1 MREHPGAWPE
11 PFGGPDVADG
21 TPALAG
27 LSPSSAVE
35 AVAAQLVIDGAVTE
49 QSFQRLAELMG
60 RFAGFVSVGH
70 GLVDLGGTTKAMVDE
85 FIDAPTRDGAPPSAT
100 VRHLRRCAVR
110 LLFKTARQLGLVDGD
125 PTLDLDLPA
134 RRPPSARPLSDAE
147 VDWCRAASLYLFA
160 GTRLPAAWALAEAG
174 IRTGEMAK
182 VTVGDVDLELGVV
195 HAPGCRS
202 AVARSVLLTEWGAA
216 QIGRRLRAVPAD
228 PARPLV
234 YEGDGSD
241 KSKQASSCIAIT
253 DSMTRAGLSHDPAV
267 RPVSATAWAGRKV
280 FDETGRIDQVAA
292 RLGMR
297 SLDRAARLIGLDHR
311 PGDDG

>member
-1 MREHPGAWPE
+1 MP
-11 PFGGPDVADG
+11 DG

-27 LSPSSAVE
+27 LSPSSLVDT
-35 AVAAQLVIDGAVTE
+35 VAAHLVAEGAISE
-49 QSFQRLAELMG
+49 QSFERLVELMG

-70 GLVDLGGTTKAMVDE
+70 GLVDLGGTTRTMVDE
-85 FIDAPTRDGAPPSAT
+85 FIDAPTSDGTPPSAT

-125 PTLDLDLPA
+125 PTLDLELPA

-147 VDWCRAASLYLFA
+147 VDRCRAASLYLFA

-195 HAPGCRS
+195 RAPGCRS
-202 AVARSVLLTEWGAA
+202 AVARSVLLAEWGAA
-216 QIGRRLRAVPAD
+216 QIGRRLRSVSAD

-241 KSKQASSCIAIT
+241 KSKQASSCIAVT
-253 DSMTRAGLSHDPAV
+253 DSMTRAGLGRDPAV

-280 FDETGRIDQVAA
+280 FEETGRIEEVAA

-297 SLDRAARLIGLDHR
+297 SLDRAARLIGLNDR
-311 PGDDG
+311 PDDDG